1 MKRLIAISNPRAA
14 QAFIDYMAY
23 RGIDIRMQEEEQEEN
38 KFYAL
43 WLVNAE
49 DQIETEA
56 ELKAFLKNPAAEKY
70 QAASWSMAESRTA
83 RFSYSK
89 KSLVQ
94 LVSSQAG
101 PVTIF
106 VLVLAISIYLEQN
119 FGNQDQMFNWLHYPE
134 SLKQYAQWW
143 RPFSH
148 ALLHFSL
155 THLVF
160 NLLWWF
166 VLGGQIEKRL
176 GSLKL
181 LSLFLLAAW
190 GSGFAQFWFEGP
202 YFGGLSGVVYALM
215 GYCWVLSRW
224 APKRGVFIENAYVG
238 IMLVWLILGFFE
250 PFGMAIAN
258 MAHLFGL
265 LFGLLIGAIDCV
277 FNQNKKEKP

>member
-1 MKRLIAISNPRAA
+1 MIRLIAISNPRAA

-23 RGIDIRMQEEEQEEN
+23 RGIDLYLQEEEN
-38 KFYAL
+38 HYYAI
-43 WLVNAE
+43 WLRHAA
-49 DQIETEA
+49 DQVEAEA
-56 ELKAFLKNPAAEKY
+56 ELKAFLHDPSAEKY
-70 QAASWSMAESRTA
+70 QAASWQMADSRTA
-83 RFSYSK
+83 RFVYP
-89 KSLVQ
+89 Q
-94 LVSSQAG
+94 VSWVKQIQNQAG
-101 PVTIF
+101 PFTLFLLILTLGVY
-106 VLVLAISIYLEQN
+106 AEQIW
-119 FGNQDQMFNWLHYPE
+119 GNREQMFQWLHYPE
-134 SLKQYAQWW
+134 SARQYAQWW

-148 ALLHFSL
+148 TLLHFST

-181 LSLFLLAAW
+181 ISIFLLSAW

-215 GYCWVLSRW
+215 GYLWVMSRL
-224 APKRGVFIENAYVG
+224 APARGLQIQTAYVG
-238 IMLVWLILGFFE
+238 IMLVWLVIGFFQ

-265 LFGLLIGAIDCV
+265 IFGVLIAWADAH
-277 FNQNKKEKP
+277 FNRSAK